1 MQSILAPSD
10 PDRVGADDDED
21 LSASQENIGKNTIML
36 LTMLL
41 AKGAQIDT
49 DNLQFPA
56 RDWDVDGHASFC
68 TEQFSCFIRNKV
80 DELFRDEP
88 DEAQQTFVFSLVFPR
103 IREIIEACVLDAVEW
118 NQLIDSA
125 QKIVSV
131 PDVDDSRSVSIVS
144 PGKQWKL
151 NPFACVSSDVF
162 HAWQAF
168 APKVFTK
175 RDHLSFPMVSTGN
188 LPAGVVGTIC
198 SFLMPPNDI
207 AKWLRHV
214 GYCYEPSGL
223 KIKTERIGAGQP
235 ETERE
240 DFGGSAAAL
249 DVDDT
254 QAGTGASSA
263 LDAAADVSSR
273 R

>member
-1 MQSILAPSD
+1 MHSD
-10 PDRVGADDDED
+10 F
-21 LSASQENIGKNTIML
+21 L
-36 LTMLL
+36 
-41 AKGAQIDT
+41 
-49 DNLQFPA
+49 
-56 RDWDVDGHASFC
+56 
-68 TEQFSCFIRNKV
+68 IRNRV
-80 DELFRDEP
+80 HELFRRP
-88 DEAQQTFVFSLVFPR
+88 DVEEIGVFTAVDR
-103 IREIIEACVLDAVEW
+103 RVREIIHACQRDASEW
-118 NQLIDSA
+118 TKLIDTA

-131 PDVDDSRSVSIVS
+131 PPHKPVSIVS
-144 PGKQWKL
+144 QGKQVKL

-235 ETERE
+235 ETETE
-240 DFGGSAAAL
+240 DAGGSAAAL
-249 DVDDT
+249 GVDDIT
-254 QAGTGASSA
+254 AGTGAASA
-263 LDAAADVSSR
+263 LDAAAGSVNGPSSVR
-273 R
+273 YSPTSS